1 MNNDFVKSNPDFR
14 LLPHT
19 EDSYLASTPLCR
31 VKTVNFYFPLKGGES
46 QQNHKRNPG
55 KSEPSSIQMLLGLS
69 YNKPKSQAE
78 RLNEDKS

>member
-1 MNNDFVKSNPDFR
+1 MQPDFKKCQAR
-14 LLPHT
+14 FILKGDPM
-19 EDSYLASTPLCR
+19 AS
-31 VKTVNFYFPLKGGES
+31 VVDFYFPLKGGES

-78 RLNEDKS
+78 RLNEDES